1 MDALDERLRASMKA
15 LDERAPAA
23 ASGDLA
29 ARVLVRLDDDGGTTE
44 GRMDTTTTDAPR
56 AGGAPPPPATTEDS
70 GLHDIK
76 ALARTTRQRVSR
88 RNTSQHDIDESLL
101 SASSSGLH
109 AVALPEPARLVAL
122 PTLQQV
128 IDKAEAPA
136 VARAAAAVARR
147 PEPARRR
154 TPLVWIAGGV
164 VAAAAA
170 VAVVVVTT
178 GGKKVADRQGAVAGS
193 GSGSAVAAMGSDQ
206 GSAAATDTPAAV
218 TAVPAA
224 AAGSGSAAG
233 APGAAPTGGMG
244 SDQGVGGSGSAA
256 VADNAVAATGTAAG
270 GDVADGGKLAAAD
283 DTATRPPAEHED
295 RAEATGH
302 DRHAAPHH
310 HGTTTSHATSKPDRA
325 SGHGAKPRHKPGEKK
340 SLDDLI
346 SEAAG
351 GPDSLVQPKQEAAAA
366 KPSKK
371 ELTPRDVRAGMDSVK
386 KRAQACYDKL
396 GVTGTVPIKAVVAPS
411 GKISSVVAKGSF
423 AGTPTGACVA
433 AAVEHAGFPAWDG
446 PPMTI
451 NYSFFLSD

>member
-1 MDALDERLRASMKA
+1 MPTMDALDERLRASMKA

-29 ARVLVRLDDDGGTTE
+29 ARVLARLDGDGDTTE

-128 IDKAEAPA
+128 MDRAEAPA
-136 VARAAAAVARR
+136 VARAAAAVARHA
-147 PEPARRR
+147 EPARRR

-170 VAVVVVTT
+170 VAIVVVTS
-178 GGKKVADRQGAVAGS
+178 GGKKAADRQTAGAAVGS
-193 GSGSAVAAMGSDQ
+193 GSGSAVAATGSEQ
-206 GSAAATDTPAAV
+206 GSAAATDRPAAV
-218 TAVPAA
+218 TAVPMA
-224 AAGSGSAAG
+224 AAGSGSAA
-233 APGAAPTGGMG
+233 AAP
-244 SDQGVGGSGSAA
+244 VGSAPDTGSVVA
-256 VADNAVAATGTAAG
+256 AADNGVAATGTAGAG
-270 GDVADGGKLAAAD
+270 GDVDNDEVTLAAKD
-283 DTATRPPAEHED
+283 DTAAKAPVEHED

-302 DRHAAPHH
+302 DRHAPAHH
-310 HGTTTSHATSKPDRA
+310 HAAATHATSKPD
-325 SGHGAKPRHKPGEKK
+325 HHVAKPKHKAGEKK

-351 GPDSLVQPKQEAAAA
+351 GPDTFVKTKQQTAAA

-371 ELTPRDVRAGMDSVK
+371 ELTSRDVRTGMDSVK

-411 GKISSVVAKGSF
+411 GKVSSVVAKGSF

-433 AAVEHAGFPAWDG
+433 AAVKHAGFPAWDG